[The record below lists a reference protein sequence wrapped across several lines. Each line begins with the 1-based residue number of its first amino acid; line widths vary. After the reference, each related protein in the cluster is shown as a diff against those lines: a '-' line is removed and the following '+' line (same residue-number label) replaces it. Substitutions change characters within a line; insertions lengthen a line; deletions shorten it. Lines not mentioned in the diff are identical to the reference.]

1 MKRLYEYLDCIH
13 QEDIQLYVEQMKY
26 DEDMLLTFNQ
36 GIEELKKMTPIEND
50 NVIFS
55 LYKDVLFV
63 QPNQDNPFIIKKEEY
78 VFCSPLYFVEKMDL
92 SQQFTL
98 NTINQQQA
106 LGAYVVVDK
115 DYPFIHMI
123 LLIIDN
129 LLNDV
134 KSTIQN
140 QINEMIRHL
149 QEQFPQATIST
160 VSVIASD
167 HAPQEDQIQQME
179 SQIIEK
185 QMDMNQSFEQK
196 TKEYYQ
202 SILYN

>member
-1 MKRLYEYLDCIH
+1 MYNDSSS
-13 QEDIQLYVEQMKY
+13 KY
-26 DEDMLLTFNQ
+26 
-36 GIEELKKMTPIEND
+36 
-50 NVIFS
+50 
-55 LYKDVLFV
+55 
-63 QPNQDNPFIIKKEEY
+63 
-78 VFCSPLYFVEKMDL
+78 
-92 SQQFTL
+92 
-98 NTINQQQA
+98 
-106 LGAYVVVDK
+106 
-115 DYPFIHMI
+115 
-123 LLIIDN
+123 LLIDICVISSKSVAS
-129 LLNDV
+129 LCPSLMISLILPPISV

-140 QINEMIRHL
+140 QINETIRHL